1 MIVMRRHCFMEYP
14 SKHDTRS
21 AIVATLRASLSV
33 CLAKIG
39 ISGRTRRTGAGA
51 GAGAARAS

>member
-1 MIVMRRHCFMEYP
+1 MEYP

-21 AIVATLRASLSV
+21 AIVATLRASLSE